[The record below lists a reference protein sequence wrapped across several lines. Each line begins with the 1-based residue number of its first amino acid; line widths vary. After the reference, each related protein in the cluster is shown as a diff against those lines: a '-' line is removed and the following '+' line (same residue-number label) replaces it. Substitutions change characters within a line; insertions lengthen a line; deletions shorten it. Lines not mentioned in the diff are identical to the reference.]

1 MKKNISDE
9 MYSWILLVNNYEMR
23 FFCNIQNNQGRVR
36 GYQPKPKAEPA
47 NNPYQDL
54 DFSRYH
60 KNQIK

>member
-1 MKKNISDE
+1 MKKNIADDMLGLTHKQLWDE
-9 MYSWILLVNNYEMR
+9 V
-23 FFCNIQNNQGRVR
+23 FCNIQNNQGRVR

-54 DFSRYH
+54 DCSRYH